1 MTETAIPLP
10 PVASWSLDAFVVA
23 ARWTGADTAA
33 AFALADGTV
42 LIADRARPPSVRHV
56 RTGAA
61 QILAMTP
68 VGADAFV
75 VATDTGALLRI
86 DASGTVHPFA
96 AYPDAW
102 IDVLATDGRGTVA
115 VAVNR
120 TVVLLR
126 ADGTEAGRTP
136 EHESTV
142 GGLAFSADGSR
153 IVASHYG
160 GATIWKVAEL
170 PAPPRR
176 LRFAGSHLD
185 VTVSANARFL
195 ATTTQEKEVHV
206 WRLRENRDMRMS
218 GYYAKP
224 RSLSWSSDGAWL
236 VTSGGDAGTAWPFS
250 GPGPEGQA
258 PRLVGPVSESL
269 VTAVACH
276 PGAPL
281 VALGYGEGT
290 VVLASLTG
298 RTLEVPI
305 VDGSGKAVTTL
316 AWSCDGRLLV
326 AGTRDGQASLV
337 YVDD

>member
-23 ARWTGADTAA
+23 AVWNGADTAA

-42 LIADRARPPSVRHV
+42 LISDRTRPPSVRHV

-68 VGADAFV
+68 AGADAFV
-75 VATDTGALLRI
+75 VATDTGSLMRV
-86 DASGTVHPFA
+86 DTSGTVQPFA
-96 AYPDAW
+96 AFHDAW
-102 IDVLATDGRGTVA
+102 IDVLATDGRGNIA
-115 VAVNR
+115 AAVNR
-120 TVVLLR
+120 TAVLLR
-126 ADGTEAGRTP
+126 ADGTETGRTP
-136 EHESTV
+136 EHESTI
-142 GGLAFSADGSR
+142 GGLAYSADGSR

-160 GATIWKVAEL
+160 GATIRKVGEL
-170 PAPPRR
+170 SSPPRR

-185 VTVSANARFL
+185 VTVSASERFL
-195 ATTTQEKEVHV
+195 ATATQEKEVHV
-206 WRLRENRDMRMS
+206 WRLKENRDMRMS

-224 RSLSWSSDGAWL
+224 RSLSWSADGAWL
-236 VTSGGDAGTAWPFS
+236 VTSGGDAATAWPFS

-258 PRLVGPVSESL
+258 PKMVGPVSESL

-316 AWSCDGRLLV
+316 AWSRDGRMLL
-326 AGTRDGQASLV
+326 AGTRDGRASLV